1 MKRTMLSVA
10 ISCVLSASAFAAETT
25 TTTTTTTTAQT
36 PPPPCPA
43 GQTCPPPPT
52 GTTQPAPTG
61 TQPAPTGTQPAPTG
75 TTQPAPTGT
84 TQPAP
89 TGTTQ
94 PAPTGTTQPAPTGTT
109 QPAPTGTTQP
119 APTGTTQPAPT
130 GTTQPAPTGT
140 TQPAPT
146 GTTQPAPTGT
156 TQPAPTGTQ
165 PVPTGTTQPAPTGT
179 TQPAPTGTQPAP
191 TGTQP
196 APTGTQPA
204 PTGTQPAPTG
214 TQPAPTGT
222 QPAPTGTQPAPTGT
236 QPAPTGTQPAPT
248 GTQPAPTGT
257 QPAPTGTQPAP
268 TGTQPAPTGTQ
279 PPAPVGQSNPA
290 LRALGVDDDKL
301 PKLGRDDV
309 KNLPP
314 QALQAFDKKS
324 LAALPPAAF
333 GGLNTAALKQLNQD
347 EVKQLDSKDL
357 TKLVTNLDS
366 TQVKPEDV
374 KNLLPE
380 GWTVDSTT
388 GRITPPAGSNISL
401 PPLKAATTTPSTT
414 TTGTVQTPEVPDLAK
429 AVAVGGKTDAT
440 GSVLQ
445 GVNDA
450 LKAAG
455 VPQFIAKQNGNG
467 VIIVEGPGIKLNFLP
482 DNKNMKQGDTKAPA
496 GITIINGHYV
506 VVTPLG
512 QLIPVLPTPK
522 DPQGLALALG
532 KDGGL
537 KVDESGVVIISQKG
551 KKSPVIFDS
560 LATPTTAIPAVAG
573 KPAGV
578 YFTGTDFGFSVYADG
593 TAQAI
598 KPAVAAPDT
607 FTTKAQAFS
616 GVEAVKDNG
625 DGSFTVTYK
634 GVELII
640 KPQNFDTTVA
650 PVATGTTVEPS
661 ITVKDN
667 DLVYT
672 YQDGTDA
679 VSQTL
684 TVE

>member
-1 MKRTMLSVA
+1 
-10 ISCVLSASAFAAETT
+10 
-25 TTTTTTTTAQT
+25 
-36 PPPPCPA
+36 
-43 GQTCPPPPT
+43 
-52 GTTQPAPTG
+52 
-61 TQPAPTGTQPAPTG
+61 
-75 TTQPAPTGT
+75 
-84 TQPAP
+84 
-89 TGTTQ
+89 
-94 PAPTGTTQPAPTGTT
+94 
-109 QPAPTGTTQP
+109 
-119 APTGTTQPAPT
+119 
-130 GTTQPAPTGT
+130 
-140 TQPAPT
+140 
-146 GTTQPAPTGT
+146 
-156 TQPAPTGTQ
+156 
-165 PVPTGTTQPAPTGT
+165 
-179 TQPAPTGTQPAP
+179 
-191 TGTQP
+191 
-196 APTGTQPA
+196 
-204 PTGTQPAPTG
+204 
-214 TQPAPTGT
+214 
-222 QPAPTGTQPAPTGT
+222 
-236 QPAPTGTQPAPT
+236 
-248 GTQPAPTGT
+248 
-257 QPAPTGTQPAP
+257 
-268 TGTQPAPTGTQ
+268 
-279 PPAPVGQSNPA
+279 

-333 GGLNTAALKQLNQD
+333 GGLNTAALKQLNRD

-560 LATPTTAIPAVAG
+560 LATPTTATPVAG

-578 YFTGTDFGFSVYADG
+578 YFTGADTGFSVYADG

-607 FTTKAQAFS
+607 FTAKAQAFP
-616 GVEAVKDNG
+616 GVDAVQSKG
-625 DGSFTVTYK
+625 DGSFVVTYQ
-634 GVELII
+634 GTELTI
-640 KPQNFDTTVA
+640 KPQNFETAVTA
-650 PVATGTTVEPS
+650 GATVEPS

>member
-1 MKRTMLSVA
+1 MKKTILSVA

-25 TTTTTTTTAQT
+25 TTTTTTAQT
-36 PPPPCPA
+36 PPPCPA

-52 GTTQPAPTG
+52 GT
-61 TQPAPTGTQPAPTG
+61 TQPAPTG

-156 TQPAPTGTQ
+156 TQPAPTGTTQ
-165 PVPTGTTQPAPTGT
+165 PAPTGTTQPAPTGT
-179 TQPAPTGTQPAP
+179 TQPAPTGT
-191 TGTQP
+191 TQP
-196 APTGTQPA
+196 APTGT
-204 PTGTQPAPTG
+204 TQPAPTG
-214 TQPAPTGT
+214 TT
-222 QPAPTGTQPAPTGT
+222 QPAPTGTT
-236 QPAPTGTQPAPT
+236 QPAPTGT
-248 GTQPAPTGT
+248 TQPAPTGT
-257 QPAPTGTQPAP
+257 TQPVA
-268 TGTQPAPTGTQ
+268 
-279 PPAPVGQSNPA
+279 APVGQSNPE

-301 PKLGRDDV
+301 PKLGRDEV

-314 QALQAFDKKS
+314 KALQAFDKKS
-324 LAALPPAAF
+324 LAALPAAAF
-333 GGLNTAALKQLNQD
+333 GGLNTAALKQLNKD

-357 TKLVTNLDS
+357 TKLLTNLDL

-374 KNLLPE
+374 KNLLPA
-380 GWTVDSTT
+380 GWTVDTTT
-388 GRITPPAGSNISL
+388 GKITPPAGSNISL
-401 PPLKAATTTPSTT
+401 PPLKAASTTASTT
-414 TTGTVQTPEVPDLAK
+414 TTGTVETPEVADLTK
-429 AVAVGGKTDAT
+429 AVAVGGKTDAS

-450 LKAAG
+450 LKASG
-455 VPQFIAKQNGNG
+455 VPQFTAKQNGNG
-467 VIIVEGPGIKLNFLP
+467 VISVEGLGIKLHFLP
-482 DNKNMKQGDTKAPA
+482 DNKKMKQGDTKAPA
-496 GITIINGHYV
+496 GITIIDGHYV

-512 QLIPVLPTPK
+512 QLIPVIPTPK

-532 KDGGL
+532 KDGGI
-537 KVDESGVVIISQKG
+537 KVDDNGVVTISQKG
-551 KKSPVIFDS
+551 KKSPVVFDS
-560 LATPTTAIPAVAG
+560 LATPTTATPVAG

-578 YFTGTDFGFSVYADG
+578 YFTGAETGFSVYADG

-598 KPAVAAPDT
+598 KPAVAAPDV
-607 FTTKAQAFS
+607 FTVKAQAFS

-634 GVELII
+634 GVELTI
-640 KPQNFDTTVA
+640 KPRNFDTTVA
-650 PVATGTTVEPS
+650 PVATGATVDPS

-672 YQDGTDA
+672 YQDGTDS

-684 TVE
+684 TVK

>member
-1 MKRTMLSVA
+1 MKKTILSVA

-25 TTTTTTTTAQT
+25 TTTQA
-36 PPPPCPA
+36 PPPACPV
-43 GQTCPPPPT
+43 GQTCPP
-52 GTTQPAPTG
+52 
-61 TQPAPTGTQPAPTG
+61 PTGTQPAPTG

-119 APTGTTQPAPT
+119 APTGTTK
-130 GTTQPAPTGT
+130 
-140 TQPAPT
+140 
-146 GTTQPAPTGT
+146 
-156 TQPAPTGTQ
+156 
-165 PVPTGTTQPAPTGT
+165 
-179 TQPAPTGTQPAP
+179 
-191 TGTQP
+191 
-196 APTGTQPA
+196 
-204 PTGTQPAPTG
+204 
-214 TQPAPTGT
+214 
-222 QPAPTGTQPAPTGT
+222 
-236 QPAPTGTQPAPT
+236 
-248 GTQPAPTGT
+248 
-257 QPAPTGTQPAP
+257 
-268 TGTQPAPTGTQ
+268 
-279 PPAPVGQSNPA
+279 PVGQSNPA

-301 PKLGRDDV
+301 PKLGRDDI
-309 KNLPP
+309 KNLPAK
-314 QALQAFDKKS
+314 ALQAFDKKS

-333 GGLNTAALKQLNQD
+333 GGLTTAALKQLKTD
-347 EVKQLDSKDL
+347 EVKQLDGKDL

-374 KNLLPE
+374 KNLLPT
-380 GWTVDSTT
+380 GWTIDTAT
-388 GRITPPAGSNISL
+388 GKITPPAGSNISL
-401 PPLKAATTTPSTT
+401 PPLKVASTTASTT
-414 TTGTVQTPEVPDLAK
+414 TTGTVETPEVADLTK

-455 VPQFIAKQNGNG
+455 VPQFTAKQNGNG
-467 VIIVEGPGIKLNFLP
+467 VISVEGPSIKLNFLP

-496 GITIINGHYV
+496 GITIIEGRYV

-512 QLIPVLPTPK
+512 QLIPVIPTPK

-532 KDGGL
+532 KDGGI
-537 KVDESGVVIISQKG
+537 KVDENGVVTISQKG

-560 LATPTTAIPAVAG
+560 LATPTTASPVAG

-578 YFTGTDFGFSVYADG
+578 YFTSANTGFSVYADG

-607 FTTKAQAFS
+607 FTSKARSFS
-616 GVEAVKDNG
+616 GVDDVQSNG
-625 DGSFTVTYK
+625 DGSFVVVYK
-634 GVELII
+634 GTKLTI
-640 KPQNFDTTVA
+640 KPQSFDTTVA
-650 PVATGTTVEPS
+650 TGATVDPS

-667 DLVYT
+667 NLVYT

-684 TVE
+684 TVK